1 MILTREEYEQIV
13 RQKAKAESEAAV
25 AKSNAAAAIEQADR
39 DAQRK
44 IREAAEETQEEIN
57 KIHQDLSEAES
68 KIKYWQGLNEN
79 LLRISKERANADRKL
94 KPKKEHTGYV
104 VVSSTEK
111 EYRYKVN
118 RRDFETVMLWETV
131 LQTPYPIDFTEEQ
144 AREETKELI
153 GNDGRGNWL
162 IARLGINMYYGGD
175 YEDLLENSKWND
187 PQPEEHNIMFKGR
200 LRANYRAG
208 YWEIIFSHTKPLGIV
223 PADMYDVPG
232 KATDGTIMDDAS
244 ETTYCFIICCICPV
258 KKTSNDL
265 GYNEKEAIFENLVRL
280 EKVAPP
286 ENAFLFPSFDDRASN
301 CHSLLYYSRRD
312 MHAEF
317 VANGLN
323 CQLPLWE
330 PDQKQYFQAAV
341 DTAFSSQYTV
351 ETSIELYQN
360 ICEKAEEL
368 EDPTISK
375 NGLHHILEQ
384 CGATEDDLNAF
395 DREFPDNVVLHSNSI
410 IDTRK
415 CTISAYGMTLN

>member
-1 MILTREEYEQIV
+1 MFLLSAGPITN
-13 RQKAKAESEAAV
+13 SELSGAS
-25 AKSNAAAAIEQADR
+25 SNSD
-39 DAQRK
+39 
-44 IREAAEETQEEIN
+44 
-57 KIHQDLSEAES
+57 
-68 KIKYWQGLNEN
+68 
-79 LLRISKERANADRKL
+79 
-94 KPKKEHTGYV
+94 
-104 VVSSTEK
+104 
-111 EYRYKVN
+111 
-118 RRDFETVMLWETV
+118 
-131 LQTPYPIDFTEEQ
+131 
-144 AREETKELI
+144 
-153 GNDGRGNWL
+153 
-162 IARLGINMYYGGD
+162 
-175 YEDLLENSKWND
+175 
-187 PQPEEHNIMFKGR
+187 
-200 LRANYRAG
+200 
-208 YWEIIFSHTKPLGIV
+208 
-223 PADMYDVPG
+223 
-232 KATDGTIMDDAS
+232 
-244 ETTYCFIICCICPV
+244 YCFIICCICPV

-415 CTISAYGMTLN
+415 CTISAYGMTLKIDRDQLDLLETRNIDGQTYLCIPITNNFRVNDVEIKG